1 MLVELNNPS
10 IGIAKDSNVS
20 TSTGQQTGGANEA
33 KAVTANSSSSTST
46 NNDSNSGTL
55 FNRKDSTP
63 VQTMNESKPKEDF
76 GSYSKPADY
85 SFLLSDRVKNVNK
98 SNPTGFIGSDSD
110 NTIDFRIGGP
120 KEDEDYLKGI
130 EKECSA
136 KSAEVERL
144 QKEYDQLVEDNKE
157 MVERERKEL
166 EELNKKSWLEHF
178 FKSDE
183 IQKKAQAIEK
193 EANERVEVLDSMLE
207 ALNTAK
213 NERVELLT
221 KYEEASKEVAERA
234 KEAERKETEL
244 SNPTVAPLVTETET
258 KTKTAERAKEKDD
271 NTEIPTSMESSKYFE
286 WEQTPYGPNAK
297 YTDPTTKEVFQQTVI
312 SGEQKTDTYT
322 DSNGSS
328 TSVDFVYDSSSGN
341 STYTVT
347 KDGKIVGTYNN
358 DGDAYKAANKIVG
371 KDVWKDFADGGLM
384 GGASEAYETYKKSKE
399 AAKTVLDETLGVE
412 TREPTSEEM
421 KDINEY
427 LKSLANE
434 DKTETRSSSF
444 FNKWEKEFDDI
455 MNNPNYSIE
464 DKIREQDIKVKTY
477 NEAAGEEIRAIVEE
491 QVNKGV
497 ALQDIRNSEDY
508 REYTQKY
515 FDLGQKIY
523 DDASKLDEEAA
534 DFDRE
539 DTLGEKIRNRTI
551 DIIDSITL
559 GKTKI
564 TENDAYEINK
574 LMKSNEGVKLA
585 ATAMMKSAAF
595 NGAQNTQGQKYSEAW
610 KSSKASITP
619 AEMFATFY
627 NGASSAVGIGLST
640 VLFAT
645 PGLQGFGAA
654 LFAASVKNAAE
665 AGLRSSKKDF
675 TNYEQMFNPDNKLG
689 IKAYNQFIES
699 ANIGDM
705 RAASTYTTSTSG
717 AMKICSGIA
726 QLPINPSAAFSTIR
740 DGVNEISKVSKGG
753 LKGTSDQV
761 IKNIYNFAVDFEDAM
776 EMQGAPYSGRLVSKN
791 DDNDDD
797 LFTRTSDFGTV
808 SADDENRVRADSSY
822 SGFREQAINDNL
834 NERFNAGMGKD
845 VSEAVSDE
853 RVKSFIV
860 SIYKN
865 EPDFIK
871 NAISKIMKSYRE
883 VI

>member
-20 TSTGQQTGGANEA
+20 TSTEQTGGANEA
-33 KAVTANSSSSTST
+33 KEVTANSSSTYNDN
-46 NNDSNSGTL
+46 NNDSGTL
-55 FNRKDSTP
+55 FNKKDSTP
-63 VQTMNESKPKEDF
+63 VQTMNEGKPKEDF
-76 GSYSKPADY
+76 GSYSEPADY
-85 SFLLSDRVKNVNK
+85 SFLLSDKVKDVNK
-98 SNPTGFIGSDSD
+98 SNPTGFIGSDSNN

-120 KEDEDYLKGI
+120 KEDEEYLKRLDEEARLEEEVAI
-130 EKECSA
+130 KE
-136 KSAEVERL
+136 AEVERL
-144 QKEYDQLVEDNKE
+144 QKEYDQAEKDKAAKQAEGKKGGWLERLYKAGKAKKE
-157 MVERERKEL
+157 MEERDIVAKYKALNKAKEELEAVRVKYEDASKAAAAAKEAKERADEAERK
-166 EELNKKSWLEHF
+166 
-178 FKSDE
+178 
-183 IQKKAQAIEK
+183 
-193 EANERVEVLDSMLE
+193 
-207 ALNTAK
+207 
-213 NERVELLT
+213 
-221 KYEEASKEVAERA
+221 A
-234 KEAERKETEL
+234 KEAERKEKEL
-244 SNPTVAPLVTETET
+244 PNPTVAPLATETKAETAPVENTETET
-258 KTKTAERAKEKDD
+258 ETPEAETEPVE
-271 NTEIPTSMESSKYFE
+271 NTETETE
-286 WEQTPYGPNAK
+286 TP
-297 YTDPTTKEVFQQTVI
+297 
-312 SGEQKTDTYT
+312 
-322 DSNGSS
+322 
-328 TSVDFVYDSSSGN
+328 
-341 STYTVT
+341 
-347 KDGKIVGTYNN
+347 
-358 DGDAYKAANKIVG
+358 
-371 KDVWKDFADGGLM
+371 
-384 GGASEAYETYKKSKE
+384 
-399 AAKTVLDETLGVE
+399 
-412 TREPTSEEM
+412 
-421 KDINEY
+421 
-427 LKSLANE
+427 
-434 DKTETRSSSF
+434 ETRSSSF

-455 MNNPNYSIE
+455 MNNPNYSTK
-464 DKIREQDIKVKTY
+464 DKIKEQDIKVKTY

-491 QVNKGV
+491 QVNKGIDI
-497 ALQDIRNSEDY
+497 QDIRNSEDY
-508 REYTQKY
+508 REFSQKY
-515 FDLGQKIY
+515 FDLGQRIY
-523 DDASKLDEEAA
+523 DDASRLDEEAA

-619 AEMFATFY
+619 AEMFATFF

-654 LFAASVKNAAE
+654 LFAASMKNAAE

-726 QLPINPSAAFSTIR
+726 QLSVNPANAISIIR
-740 DGVNEISKVSKGG
+740 DGVDEISKVSKGG

-776 EMQGAPYSGRLVSKN
+776 EMQGAPYSGRLVSEKDGN
-791 DDNDDD
+791 NDDD

-808 SADDENRVRADSSY
+808 SADDENRVSADSSY

-834 NERFNAGMGKD
+834 NERFNAGMGKE

-865 EPDFIK
+865 EPDFIRK
-871 NAISKIMKSYRE
+871 AVSKIMKSYRE